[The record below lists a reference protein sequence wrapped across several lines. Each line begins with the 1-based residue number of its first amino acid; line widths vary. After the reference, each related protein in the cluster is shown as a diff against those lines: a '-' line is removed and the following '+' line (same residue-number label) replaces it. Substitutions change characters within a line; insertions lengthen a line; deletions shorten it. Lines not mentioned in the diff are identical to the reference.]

1 MKRCRFTD
9 VIGTTLYFLNLEY
22 THSFTMTTVTTTADK
37 ITCRLQHHG
46 AAAASNRKVL
56 TWIPRPAAAVDASGP
71 SDNTSDSTDS
81 TDNKSMLLVYPSHA
95 VLNIAA
101 QETVLLGNGVKESVW
116 RVIQTLRTEMVTD
129 GTTVITCV
137 STIKSG
143 SDEGNNANDNA
154 TFVATGFSDGSIS
167 LWRRSPLDALWTES
181 VVFAANSDTDR
192 SVTDLAGMCLTT
204 NTNTT
209 TSDDDFSESIVLV
222 AGSSTGATLYRIV
235 VKSQS
240 ESSTPQAMVTT
251 SETLMESQ
259 IAGALSLRPLHVVP
273 TAKGKGSSSMPS
285 VLLCIGT
292 AAPRHN
298 KIHVYTVMPHDIS
311 NQQVAAAD
319 QAVVHYHGFLA
330 GHEDWITCLDWYIP
344 KDSTQSPV
352 LASASQ
358 DYKIRLWKFTTSTTT
373 TAAPLSVATLE
384 TPIREGTKDDDDV
397 DVDDDDEVLNNDDE
411 EEDEEGE
418 SRMEIVHTDT
428 GTVTSVTLE
437 ALLIGHEDSVTSVSW
452 HPNPR
457 PIYAKNMLLISSSMD
472 RTVLLWTSGSDG
484 IWTPLSRVGSAGGIL
499 GGSVGS
505 TLLGFVRTAIEPVS
519 GQWLVGHAFGGAL
532 HFWRLDDTAVQT
544 ADPEVLSAMEVEERA
559 TLVNWRATPC
569 LTGHFGGVTDLC
581 WETSTGEYLLTVSVD
596 QTCRLWGM
604 VPSATNTNTEKERGV
619 WVELARPQ
627 VHGYDLSAV
636 TSLSTPKHP
645 HLIVTGADEK
655 EMRVFDAPLTTLRT
669 LKAVRGTE
677 YKEDTIDRT
686 ERAYIPSLGLSNQ
699 ASAAEGAEEDKN
711 EETEDVRV
719 SLENASLEKL
729 RLPLERDLGAVSLWP
744 ESRKLFGHNTELYC
758 LTSTLAARTAGPF
771 YKPPSDTFLEDV
783 IVASSAKARIVEDAS
798 IRLWNVERGKC
809 LQVLEG
815 GHKSTIATLS
825 FSPDGRYLASSG
837 KDRRLC
843 LWRRDETTRE
853 FSLAFAKDS
862 AHKRIIWSVHF
873 CPFNESIFASGS
885 RDGCIKLWKVQDTE
899 DGGAQAMELYSFAP
913 CFDREQKPDAVTA
926 LSFAPL
932 PFDQDVAILALG
944 LESGW
949 IEIWKVPL
957 SAGDSS
963 VQPTIVLNV
972 DPFLCHIA
980 TVTKL
985 AWRPH
990 RATDDDTSLTKEV
1003 SLVLASS
1010 SMDHGCRIFEISW

>member
-1 MKRCRFTD
+1 LFHIILQ
-9 VIGTTLYFLNLEY
+9 V
-22 THSFTMTTVTTTADK
+22 FTMATTADEIK
-37 ITCRLQHHG
+37 CRLQHHG

-56 TWIPRPAAAVDASGP
+56 TWIPRPATLVDLIGP
-71 SDNTSDSTDS
+71 SNSDNSDDS
-81 TDNKSMLLVYPSHA
+81 NDKSMLLVYPSHA
-95 VLNIAA
+95 VLNIVAPT
-101 QETVLLGNGVKESVW
+101 TVLLGNGMTESVW
-116 RVIQTLRTEMVTD
+116 RVQETLRTEQVTD
-129 GTTVITCV
+129 GKTVITCV
-137 STIKSG
+137 STIKYG
-143 SDEGNNANDNA
+143 TSDNNNDNNIA
-154 TFVATGFSDGSIS
+154 TFVACGFSDGSIS
-167 LWRRSPLDALWTES
+167 LWRRSPVNAVWTES
-181 VVFAANSDTDR
+181 VVLVANSDTAR
-192 SVTDLAGMCLTT
+192 SVTDLAGVCLS
-204 NTNTT
+204 NLTT
-209 TSDDDFSESIVLV
+209 TSDADCSESIVLV

-235 VKSQS
+235 MTTGSLRV
-240 ESSTPQAMVTT
+240 VT

-259 IAGALSLRPLHVVP
+259 IAGALSVRPVVGQ
-273 TAKGKGSSSMPS
+273 KGTSSSLPS

-298 KIHVYTVMPHDIS
+298 KIHVYTIMPHHSAVTDS
-311 NQQVAAAD
+311 DSAAATT
-319 QAVVHYHGFLA
+319 AVVHYHGFLG

-344 KDSTQSPV
+344 KDPTQSPV

-358 DYKIRLWKFTTSTTT
+358 DYKIRLWKFTTTSTTT
-373 TAAPLSVATLE
+373 STTPLSVASLE
-384 TPIREGTKDDDDV
+384 NPMEGTTED
-397 DVDDDDEVLNNDDE
+397 DVDDDDDEVMNNDDE

-418 SRMEIVHTDT
+418 SRMEIINSES

-452 HPNPR
+452 HPNPQ
-457 PIYAKNMLLISSSMD
+457 PTYGKHMLLISSSMD

-532 HFWRLDDTAVQT
+532 HFWRLDDTAVRDANTEHLQ
-544 ADPEVLSAMEVEERA
+544 AMEVEERA

-604 VPSATNTNTEKERGV
+604 VPSNTNTDKARGI
-619 WVELARPQ
+619 WAELARPQ

-655 EMRVFDAPLTTLRT
+655 ELRVFDAPLTTLRT

-677 YKEDTIDRT
+677 FKEDTIDRT

-699 ASAAEGAEEDKN
+699 ASAADGADEDKN

-719 SLENASLEKL
+719 SLENASLEKM

-744 ESRKLFGHNTELYC
+744 EIRKLFGHNTELYC
-758 LTSTLAARTAGPF
+758 LTSTLAARTAGPL

-843 LWRRDETTRE
+843 LWRRDEMTRE

-862 AHKRIIWSVHF
+862 AHKRIIWSAHF
-873 CPFNESIFASGS
+873 CPFNESILASGS
-885 RDGCIKLWKVQDTE
+885 RDGCIKLWKVQDTD
-899 DGGAQAMELYSFAP
+899 DGGAQAVELYSFAP
-913 CFDREQKPDAVTA
+913 CFHREQKPDAVTA
-926 LSFAPL
+926 LSFAPVA
-932 PFDQDVAILALG
+932 FDQDMAILALG
-944 LESGW
+944 LESGR

-957 SAGDSS
+957 SAQDSS
-963 VQPTIVLNV
+963 VKPTLVLNV

-990 RATDDDTSLTKEV
+990 RVADGDASRKEV

-1010 SMDHGCRIFEISW
+1010 SLDHGCRIFEISW

>member
-1 MKRCRFTD
+1 LFDKT
-9 VIGTTLYFLNLEY
+9 YFS
-22 THSFTMTTVTTTADK
+22 SFTMATTTADADA

-56 TWIPRPAAAVDASGP
+56 TWIPRPVDAS
-71 SDNTSDSTDS
+71 SSSNIDSTDNSDSTDN
-81 TDNKSMLLVYPSHA
+81 DNDNKKSMLLVYPSHA
-95 VLNIAA
+95 MLNIVAPT
-101 QETVLLGNGVKESVW
+101 TVLLGNGMTESVW
-116 RVIQTLRTEMVTD
+116 RVQETLRTEQVTD
-129 GTTVITCV
+129 GKTVITCV
-137 STIKSG
+137 STIKSS
-143 SDEGNNANDNA
+143 SDSSSNAP
-154 TFVATGFSDGSIS
+154 TFVACGFSDGSIS
-167 LWRRSPLDALWTES
+167 LWRRSPVNAVWTES
-181 VVFAANSDTDR
+181 VVLAAANSDTAR
-192 SVTDLAGMCLTT
+192 SVTDLAGVCLGY
-204 NTNTT
+204 NL
-209 TSDDDFSESIVLV
+209 TSTPDTDAGAESIVLV
-222 AGSSTGATLYRIV
+222 AGSSTGAILYRIV
-235 VKSQS
+235 VNDSHNTDSK
-240 ESSTPQAMVTT
+240 QAVVVT

-259 IAGALSLRPLHVVP
+259 IAGALSVRPVVQQ
-273 TAKGKGSSSMPS
+273 TAKGSSSSSSSVQS
-285 VLLCIGT
+285 VLVCIGT

-298 KIHVYTVMPHDIS
+298 KIHVYTVTPHDS
-311 NQQVAAAD
+311 VTAATASPSTSATAT
-319 QAVVHYHGFLA
+319 AVVHYHGFLA

-344 KDSTQSPV
+344 KDPSQSPV

-358 DYKIRLWKFTTSTTT
+358 DYKIRLWKFTTTTT
-373 TAAPLSVATLE
+373 TTTTPLSVASLE
-384 TPIREGTKDDDDV
+384 NPNEDDDV
-397 DVDDDDEVLNNDDE
+397 VDDDDDDEVLNNDDE

-418 SRMEIVHTDT
+418 SRMEIINTVARTS
-428 GTVTSVTLE
+428 TVTSVTLE

-452 HPNPR
+452 HPNPK
-457 PIYAKNMLLISSSMD
+457 PTYGKSMLLISSSMD

-505 TLLGFVRTAIEPVS
+505 TLLGFVRTAIEPVM

-532 HFWRLDDTAVQT
+532 HFWRLDDTAVRD
-544 ADPEVLSAMEVEERA
+544 ANPDDLLSMEVEERA

-604 VPSATNTNTEKERGV
+604 VPSADTNTNTNTDTKEGRGV
-619 WVELARPQ
+619 WAELARPQ

-636 TSLSTPKHP
+636 TSLSTPQHP

-655 EMRVFDAPLTTLRT
+655 ELRVFDAPLTTLRT
-669 LKAVRGTE
+669 LKAVCGTE
-677 YKEDTIDRT
+677 YTEDTIDRT

-699 ASAAEGAEEDKN
+699 ASAADGADEDKN
-711 EETEDVRV
+711 EETEDARV
-719 SLENASLEKL
+719 SLENASLEKM

-744 ESRKLFGHNTELYC
+744 EIRKLFGHNTELYC
-758 LTSTLAARTAGPF
+758 LTSTLAARTAGQF
-771 YKPPSDTFLEDV
+771 YKPPSDTFLGDV

-853 FSLAFAKDS
+853 FALAYAKDS

-873 CPFNESIFASGS
+873 CPFHESILASGS

-899 DGGAQAMELYSFAP
+899 EGGAQAVELYSFAP
-913 CFDREQKPDAVTA
+913 CFRREQKPDAVTA
-926 LSFAPL
+926 LSFAPV

-944 LESGW
+944 LESGR

-957 SAGDSS
+957 SAEDSS
-963 VQPTIVLNV
+963 VQATLVLNV

-990 RATDDDTSLTKEV
+990 RAADGDASSKEV

-1010 SMDHGCRIFEISW
+1010 SLDHGCRIFEISW